1 MAVLCVQVSNAW
13 SEDLQA
19 TLWKQTSESSFA
31 RWTKGPAM
39 KGSQRVR
46 SWQNN
51 LTPTHYHWSKTWRDT
66 RHLNSSFY
74 IPRAPAET
82 MFVLMWSDL
91 RIKATLKFIN
101 VKFLCIFNAVS
112 TRVFMVF
119 LLTFLSSIS
128 GELMSIS
135 LGRSGQAGWYGRTSP
150 GVLIHSICP
159 DSPQLTAHQP
169 GLSLSRD
176 ESILEWVVASF
187 LNFWLLFIIL
197 FIVKQKGGAN

>member
-1 MAVLCVQVSNAW
+1 
-13 SEDLQA
+13 
-19 TLWKQTSESSFA
+19 
-31 RWTKGPAM
+31 M

-66 RHLNSSFY
+66 RHLNSSLY

-91 RIKATLKFIN
+91 RIKATLRFIN